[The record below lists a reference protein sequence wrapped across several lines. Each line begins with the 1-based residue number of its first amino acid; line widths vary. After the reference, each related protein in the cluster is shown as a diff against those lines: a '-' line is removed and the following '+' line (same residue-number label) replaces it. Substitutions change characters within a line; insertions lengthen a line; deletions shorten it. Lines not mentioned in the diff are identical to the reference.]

1 MNSFAPI
8 IIFAYKRVDT
18 LKQTIDSLK
27 KCIHADES
35 EVIIF
40 SDGAS
45 GQSDF
50 QQVDEVRKYL
60 KELNGFK
67 SLKINYS
74 DTHKQL
80 ANSIISGV
88 TEVFN
93 QYEQV
98 IVLEDD
104 LIASV
109 NFLEFMNEA
118 LDKYR
123 QQKMVF
129 SISGYSI
136 PIKVPLNYPFDVYF
150 TPRASSWG
158 WATWKDRWN
167 GIDWL
172 VKDYSEFKKS
182 RKQISEFNK
191 GGSDLSNMLT
201 RQMNGKL
208 DSWAIRWC
216 YHEFKMK
223 TLTVYPVISKI
234 QNIGFSTDA
243 THSNGY
249 NRYKTPLDTSLKS
262 DFKFIEDVKLHPG
275 LFNQFRH
282 FFSMRARILNYLKNI
297 FYLAGILSN
306 NNGGNN

>member
-109 NFLEFMNEA
+109 NF
-118 LDKYR
+118 
-123 QQKMVF
+123 
-129 SISGYSI
+129 
-136 PIKVPLNYPFDVYF
+136 
-150 TPRASSWG
+150 
-158 WATWKDRWN
+158 
-167 GIDWL
+167 
-172 VKDYSEFKKS
+172 
-182 RKQISEFNK
+182 
-191 GGSDLSNMLT
+191 
-201 RQMNGKL
+201 
-208 DSWAIRWC
+208 
-216 YHEFKMK
+216 
-223 TLTVYPVISKI
+223 
-234 QNIGFSTDA
+234 
-243 THSNGY
+243 
-249 NRYKTPLDTSLKS
+249 
-262 DFKFIEDVKLHPG
+262 
-275 LFNQFRH
+275 
-282 FFSMRARILNYLKNI
+282 
-297 FYLAGILSN
+297 
-306 NNGGNN
+306 